1 MLYPL
6 KRGVAEQ
13 DDQLMDKYEYLLIKS
28 KEIWEE
34 SIAGGGY
41 KKKDSADA
49 PPAKPTA
56 IISTKDMNANVYIP
70 NAQATSSGFMA
81 SNKPSSSHS

>member
-6 KRGVAEQ
+6 RRGANP
-13 DDQLMDKYEYLLIKS
+13 DDDALMDKYDYLLSKS

-41 KKKDSADA
+41 IKRKD
-49 PPAKPTA
+49 
-56 IISTKDMNANVYIP
+56 
-70 NAQATSSGFMA
+70 Q
-81 SNKPSSSHS
+81 